1 MHRKITKK
9 IMSDVNAEVHLC
21 VTVSD
26 CSWAV
31 VVILFT
37 SIHCWVV
44 CWCGLVRTICF
55 TARVTN
61 ASWRQTSQI
70 RLLKRRM
77 KRTLLT
83 VTVWSSWSSHHI
95 PVHCLTTVTKPFR
108 TEPFI
113 SQHLLFFAL
122 VVRGLRLIRMAMH
135 VVLNNSSWPPLA
147 WIPTILMFV
156 RATLIQSTSLL
167 YTLWND
173 LVQFV

>member
-1 MHRKITKK
+1 
-9 IMSDVNAEVHLC
+9 MSDVHAEVHLW

-55 TARVTN
+55 TVRVTN

-70 RLLKRRM
+70 RLQKRRM

-83 VTVWSSWSSHHI
+83 VTVWSSWSSRHI
-95 PVHCLTTVTKPFR
+95 PAHCLPTVTKPFR

-113 SQHLLFFAL
+113 AQHLLFFAL

-135 VVLNNSSWPPLA
+135 IVLNNSSWPIGLNSNNVDVCPC
-147 WIPTILMFV
+147 
-156 RATLIQSTSLL
+156 
-167 YTLWND
+167 YTYTKY
-173 LVQFV
+173 QFVIYVMKRPCAVCLANYCWVET